1 MINYCTETHKSEQTK
16 DKPLRDRYC
25 GERCVESRGEKRKID
40 VGSLEVFKINKKSGS
55 CNGCKSLIEASD
67 GSAYCT
73 VEDSI
78 RWTDEV
84 KTALKYFF
92 S

>member
-1 MINYCTETHKSEQTK
+1 MIKYGTEMHKTEPKGSKT
-16 DKPLRDRYC
+16 LRDRYA
-25 GERCVESRGEKRKID
+25 GAVCVENREEKMKKYIS
-40 VGSLEVFKINKKSGS
+40 GLEVHKIKKKLGS
-55 CNGCKSLIEASD
+55 CNGCESLIETPD
-67 GSAYCT
+67 GSSYCT

>member
-1 MINYCTETHKSEQTK
+1 MMKYDTETHKQELK
-16 DKPLRDRYC
+16 DSKPLRDRYC
-25 GERCVESRGEKRKID
+25 GEQCVENRIEKRKTD
-40 VGSLEVFKINKKSGS
+40 VGSLEVFKINKRSGS

-73 VEDSI
+73 VEDSA